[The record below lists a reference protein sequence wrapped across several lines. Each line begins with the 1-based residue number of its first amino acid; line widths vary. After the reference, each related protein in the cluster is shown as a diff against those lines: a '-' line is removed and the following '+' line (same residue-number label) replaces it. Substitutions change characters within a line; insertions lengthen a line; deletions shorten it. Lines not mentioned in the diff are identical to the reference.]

1 MELGTKTCSRC
12 GRKLRPGSTRC
23 AACNINL
30 HRSTPRL
37 LMSMFLV
44 LLLALFCGALYYLM
58 TRQGRAFAFASL
70 LSTTPL

>member
-1 MELGTKTCSRC
+1 MELGTKSCSRC

-30 HRSTPRL
+30 HRRTPRL
-37 LMSMFLV
+37 LMGFFLV

-58 TRQGRAFAFASL
+58 TRQGRAFALASAFSVTHL
-70 LSTTPL
+70 